1 MFPREWGVSRYNSIR
16 GHRTPK
22 RSAHG
27 YVGGT
32 ETTSRAAI
40 PPPDSHSKSEDRQET
55 NPCQKDKTTI
65 EQEAAVSLMINNV
78 SGIVNRALAQLRDL
92 EEEHGHL
99 YSRFTKIAGRKL
111 NRLYWYGLGR
121 LPSKPEI
128 RE

>member
-1 MFPREWGVSRYNSIR
+1 MIQYNSVK
-16 GHRTPK
+16 GDGTPK
-22 RSAHG
+22 RTARG
-27 YVGGT
+27 CVGGT
-32 ETTSRAAI
+32 ETTLHAAI
-40 PPPDSHSKSEDRQET
+40 PPPDSHSKSEDRQGT

-78 SGIVNRALAQLRDL
+78 SGIVNRTLAQLRDL
-92 EEEHGHL
+92 EQEPRHL
-99 YSRFTKIAGRKL
+99 YSRFTKIVGRKL

>member
-1 MFPREWGVSRYNSIR
+1 MFPREWGVIQYNSVK

-22 RSAHG
+22 RTARG
-27 YVGGT
+27 CVGGT
-32 ETTSRAAI
+32 ETTSCAAI
-40 PPPDSHSKSEDRQET
+40 PPPDSHSKSEDRQGT
-55 NPCQKDKTTI
+55 SPYQKDETTI
-65 EQEAAVSLMINNV
+65 EQEAALSLMINNV

-121 LPSKPEI
+121 LPSEPTI